1 VWSERPA
8 ARTFLVPLSMH
19 DVSIRQQEG
28 TAVVLASGELDAYA
42 APDLVAAFAAVAG
55 SQSVVADLTRV
66 SFLDST
72 ALGEIVR
79 AARAREELG
88 AGLRI
93 VLPEGPA
100 RRIFEMTQ
108 LDRALPVADTLTGAI
123 GDLAS

>member
-1 VWSERPA
+1 
-8 ARTFLVPLSMH
+8 MH
-19 DVSIRQQEG
+19 DVSIRHQEG

-42 APDLVAAFAAVAG
+42 APDLVAAFAAL
-55 SQSVVADLTRV
+55 SDSERVVADLTHV

-79 AARAREELG
+79 AARAREEHG

-100 RRIFEMTQ
+100 RRIFEMTR
-108 LDRALPVADTLTGAI
+108 LDRALPVAETRSAAI
-123 GDLAS
+123 GELAT

>member
-1 VWSERPA
+1 
-8 ARTFLVPLSMH
+8 MH

-42 APDLVAAFAAVAG
+42 APDLVAAFAALAD
-55 SQSVVADLTRV
+55 SPSVVADLTRV

-79 AARAREELG
+79 AARARDELG

-108 LDRALPVADTLTGAI
+108 LDRTLPVAATRSAAI
-123 GDLAS
+123 GELASS

>member
-1 VWSERPA
+1 
-8 ARTFLVPLSMH
+8 MH

-42 APDLVAAFAAVAG
+42 APDLVAAFAALG
-55 SQSVVADLTRV
+55 DSPSVVADLTRV

-79 AARAREELG
+79 AARTRKELG
-88 AGLRI
+88 TGFRI
-93 VLPEGPA
+93 VLPAGPA

-108 LDRALPVADTLTGAI
+108 LDRALPVAETRSAAI
-123 GDLAS
+123 GELTS

>member
-1 VWSERPA
+1 VVGSA
-8 ARTFLVPLSMH
+8 GCTYVPLLLSMH
-19 DVSIRQQEG
+19 DVSIRHQEG

-42 APDLVAAFAAVAG
+42 APDLVAAFAAL
-55 SQSVVADLTRV
+55 SDSPRVVADLTLV

-88 AGLRI
+88 AGLRV

-108 LDRALPVADTLTGAI
+108 LDRALPVAETRSAALGE
-123 GDLAS
+123 LAT